1 MSRCDLGLTGARD
14 HNLEKHMKFIGP
26 EQMHRLLP
34 AEEAA
39 LPTPIP
45 TQIVSSDEYLP
56 APQSQRQREVEAR
69 LNALA
74 SSLARRQG
82 VSRRRF
88 FQTAAG
94 MAASYLVMNQV
105 YGRLFSVSEAE
116 AATPELADERA
127 RKLKEQMIFDAHCH
141 FLRDDPAPSIADP
154 NRIGGLM
161 WQRTQ
166 VTKLGWNKD
175 LVGREPTIN
184 DLKFDNFFKE
194 MFLDSDTKVALLTN
208 APSDAREDWLLP
220 QEAVFK
226 ARDKI
231 NKEAGS
237 RRMLAHYTLTP
248 GQPGWLEGVDQAI
261 EVHKPAGWKG
271 YTIGDVIL
279 AHGGKT
285 AYRLDDEKLM
295 YPLYEKADKAGIKNV
310 CIHKGLFP
318 VFAEQRLPHLTPYAS
333 VADVGKAAKDWPQ
346 LNFAI
351 YHSGFRHLGG
361 PPDDGLKE
369 WEQTGRL
376 SWLSDLAEIPEKFG
390 VTNVYG
396 DLGAIFAWT
405 VIAQPKV
412 AAALL
417 GTLIKGLGADHVI
430 WGTDSVWTG
439 SPQWQIEAMRRL
451 EIPDDMQKKHG
462 FTPLGPADGP
472 VKNAIFAENGF
483 RLFGYKKDA
492 ELAKPDRFA
501 EMKAQYERNG
511 VERTNLRY
519 GYVHKS
525 G

>member
-1 MSRCDLGLTGARD
+1 MR
-14 HNLEKHMKFIGP
+14 FIGP
-26 EQMHRLLP
+26 EHMDQLSV
-34 AEEAA
+34 AEETA

-56 APQSQRQREVEAR
+56 APQSERQREVEVR
-69 LNALA
+69 LLELG
-74 SSLARRQG
+74 SSLARKKG
-82 VSRRRF
+82 VSRRSF

-105 YGRLFSVSEAE
+105 YGPLFAVTEAE
-116 AATPELADERA
+116 AATPELADQRA
-127 RKLKEQMIFDAHCH
+127 HKLKYQMIFDAHTH
-141 FLRDDPAPSIADP
+141 FLRDDPGPNVGDPS
-154 NRIGGLM
+154 RVGGLM
-161 WQRTQ
+161 WQRSL

-175 LVGREPTIN
+175 LAGREPTIN
-184 DLKFDNFFKE
+184 DLKFDNYFKE

-208 APSDAREDWLLP
+208 APSDTPQDWLLP

-271 YTIGDVIL
+271 YTIGDIIL
-279 AHGGKT
+279 SHGGKS
-285 AYRLDDEKLM
+285 AWRLDDEKLM
-295 YPLYEKADKAGIKNV
+295 YPFYEKAAKAGIKTV

-318 VFAEQRLPHLTPYAS
+318 KLAEARLPHLAAFAS

-351 YHSGFRHLGG
+351 YHSGFRHVGG
-361 PPDDGLKE
+361 PPADSLDE

-376 SWLSDLAEIPEKFG
+376 SWVNDLAEIPETFG
-390 VTNVYG
+390 VRNVYG

-405 VIAQPKV
+405 VIAQPKI
-412 AAALL
+412 AAAMM

-430 WGTDSVWTG
+430 WGTDSIWTG

-451 EIPDDMQKKHG
+451 EIPEDMQKQHG
-462 FTPLGPADGP
+462 FAPLGDADGP

-483 RLFGYKKDA
+483 RLFGYKKDV
-492 ELAKPDRFA
+492 ELATPDRFV
-501 EMKAQYERNG
+501 EMKAKYERDG
-511 VERTNLRY
+511 TQPTNLRY
-519 GYVHKS
+519 GYIQKRS
-525 G
+525 